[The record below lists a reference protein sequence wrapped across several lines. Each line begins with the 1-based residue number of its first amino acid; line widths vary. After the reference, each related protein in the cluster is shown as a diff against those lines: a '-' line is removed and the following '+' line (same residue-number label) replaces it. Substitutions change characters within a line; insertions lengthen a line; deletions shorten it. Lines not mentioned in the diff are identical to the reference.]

1 MLRDCH
7 VAIPFAVVHNFSY
20 LPYNNKK
27 DIRIYFM
34 APYCSNRNTNCYCQ
48 NGNYRPRTGQEN
60 ERQLHCNIPVPP
72 LPSRSRKITVAMSV
86 LVITAKRMFCKSFLL
101 RWLMSHGSSGENFT
115 ISVMDFSVV
124 LFSKSLKNHFVEKE
138 DVVNELQL
146 S

>member
-48 NGNYRPRTGQEN
+48 NGNYRPQTRQEN

-72 LPSRSRKITVAMSV
+72 LPEQKSKNYCCDECVGDYRQNGCFARVSGCDGLCPMAAVEKTSRSR
-86 LVITAKRMFCKSFLL
+86 L
-101 RWLMSHGSSGENFT
+101 W
-115 ISVMDFSVV
+115 ISVWNYFSRA
-124 LFSKSLKNHFVEKE
+124 
-138 DVVNELQL
+138 
-146 S
+146 

>member
-48 NGNYRPRTGQEN
+48 NGNYRPQTRQEN

-72 LPSRSRKITVAMSV
+72 LPEQKSKNYCCDECVDDYSKTDVLQEFPVAMAYV
-86 LVITAKRMFCKSFLL
+86 PWQQWRKLHDLGYGFQCGTIFQELEKPFRGKGGCCK
-101 RWLMSHGSSGENFT
+101 
-115 ISVMDFSVV
+115 
-124 LFSKSLKNHFVEKE
+124 
-138 DVVNELQL
+138 
-146 S
+146 

>member
-7 VAIPFAVVHNFSY
+7 VAIPFVVVHNFSY

-48 NGNYRPRTGQEN
+48 NGNYRPQTRQEN

-72 LPSRSRKITVAMSV
+72 VPEQKSKNYCCDECVGDYSKTDVLPRVSGCDGLCPMAAVEKTSRSR
-86 LVITAKRMFCKSFLL
+86 L
-101 RWLMSHGSSGENFT
+101 W
-115 ISVMDFSVV
+115 ISVWNYFSRA
-124 LFSKSLKNHFVEKE
+124 
-138 DVVNELQL
+138 
-146 S
+146 

>member
-72 LPSRSRKITVAMSV
+72 LPEQKSKNYCCDECVGDYSKTDARVSGCDGLCPMAAVEKTSRSR
-86 LVITAKRMFCKSFLL
+86 L
-101 RWLMSHGSSGENFT
+101 W
-115 ISVMDFSVV
+115 ISVWNYFSRA
-124 LFSKSLKNHFVEKE
+124 
-138 DVVNELQL
+138 
-146 S
+146 

>member
-48 NGNYRPRTGQEN
+48 NGNYRPQTRQEN

-72 LPSRSRKITVAMSV
+72 LPEQKSKNYCCDECVGDYSKTDVFARVSGCDGLCPMAAVEKTSRSR
-86 LVITAKRMFCKSFLL
+86 L
-101 RWLMSHGSSGENFT
+101 W
-115 ISVMDFSVV
+115 ISVWNYFSRA
-124 LFSKSLKNHFVEKE
+124 
-138 DVVNELQL
+138 
-146 S
+146 

>member
-48 NGNYRPRTGQEN
+48 NGNYRSQTRQEN

-72 LPSRSRKITVAMSV
+72 LPEQKSKNYCCDECVGDYSKTDV
-86 LVITAKRMFCKSFLL
+86 LQGDHQAA
-101 RWLMSHGSSGENFT
+101 GSEPAP
-115 ISVMDFSVV
+115 
-124 LFSKSLKNHFVEKE
+124 
-138 DVVNELQL
+138 
-146 S
+146 

>member
-1 MLRDCH
+1 MFRDCH

-48 NGNYRPRTGQEN
+48 NGNYRPQTRQEN

-72 LPSRSRKITVAMSV
+72 LPEQKSKNYCCDECVGDYSKTDVLQGDHQAAGSDGLCPMAAVEKTSRSR
-86 LVITAKRMFCKSFLL
+86 L
-101 RWLMSHGSSGENFT
+101 W
-115 ISVMDFSVV
+115 ISVWNYFSRA
-124 LFSKSLKNHFVEKE
+124 
-138 DVVNELQL
+138 
-146 S
+146 

>member
-1 MLRDCH
+1 MFRDCH
-7 VAIPFAVVHNFSY
+7 VAIPFVVVHNFSY

-48 NGNYRPRTGQEN
+48 NGITGHKQGKKMKDSFIAIFLF
-60 ERQLHCNIPVPP
+60 LHFR
-72 LPSRSRKITVAMSV
+72 SRSRKITVAMSV
-86 LVITAKRMFCKSFLL
+86 LVITAKRMFCKSFRL

-115 ISVMDFSVV
+115 ISVMDFSVE
-124 LFSKSLKNHFVEKE
+124 LFFKSLKNHFVEKE
-138 DVVNELQL
+138 DAVNELQL

>member
-1 MLRDCH
+1 MFRDCH

-48 NGNYRPRTGQEN
+48 NGNYRPQTRQEN

-72 LPSRSRKITVAMSV
+72 LPEQKSKNYCAMSV
-86 LVITAKRMFCKSFLL
+86 LVITAKRMFCKSFRL

-115 ISVMDFSVV
+115 ISVMDFSVE
-124 LFSKSLKNHFVEKE
+124 LFFKSLKNHFVEKE
-138 DVVNELQL
+138 DAVNELQL